1 MKGESKCQSKERA
14 LLTKKA
20 WFEKKSGNHNCEEC
34 INYRSAEWET

>member
-20 WFEKKSGNHNCEEC
+20 WFEKKSGNHKPKQL
-34 INYRSAEWET
+34 